1 LLHLR
6 IILRGLHQV
15 TSQLEALLVLQRLL
29 VKFQVVLLLHLE
41 NRLSGGLLRPDGLC
55 QLAPFLESVVLVSFA
70 CCSVLCRGAWG
81 GFGGNPPDAGFAV
94 APAGGVAGA
103 GIGMA
108 LALGAAG
115 AAGAAGAGCAAGVA
129 LAAGVATG
137 GIFASASAS
146 AVALALL
153 IRGAGSLAFTF
164 SGAIAMVVAR
174 RAWSWHVV

>member
-1 LLHLR
+1 M
-6 IILRGLHQV
+6 
-15 TSQLEALLVLQRLL
+15 LQRLL

-115 AAGAAGAGCAAGVA
+115 AAGAGCAAGVA

-137 GIFASASAS
+137 GIFASAAAS

-174 RAWSWHVV
+174 RVSCLKVCMCVCE